1 MPVRSRFVL
10 GGTPRPPTDQ
20 AGKSGSNFKSKRV
33 CEQSPHLVIAVAMLS
48 DSYQG
53 GASIELFSP
62 HGRDPMA
69 ACKVTN
75 GAAGVRKEFDKHVRG
90 FVVVCDGG
98 PKTKLQFPIDEK
110 KGRTFAS

>member
-1 MPVRSRFVL
+1 
-10 GGTPRPPTDQ
+10 
-20 AGKSGSNFKSKRV
+20 
-33 CEQSPHLVIAVAMLS
+33 MLS

-110 KGRTFAS
+110 KGCTHWAFEYACFVWHLLYFHLH